1 MTKRADIAPRVPLIL
16 ALPIEEAAVSIGVS
30 ETHYRA
36 MMDCGMMPIPRD
48 VNGVPSVDVE
58 ELAKAFRALPYWQGK
73 TRKADIPVD
82 NWDDGAVP

>member
-36 MMDCGMMPIPRD
+36 MMDSGMMPPPRD

-58 ELAKAFRALPYWQGK
+58 ELARAFRALPYWQGK
-73 TRKADIPVD
+73 KRKADVPVD
-82 NWDDGAVP
+82 KWDDEATP